1 MDVLAHFGTI
11 PAPFMRGIVA
21 ELGYKKIEIPYTQQK
36 RRAGKTHNNF
46 HTLYDAAMLSFTQYT
61 KFPIRFIMFF
71 GIVSEPA
78 ERGGR
83 NSLLRI
89 SLPAL

>member
-1 MDVLAHFGTI
+1 
-11 PAPFMRGIVA
+11 MRGIVA

-71 GIVSEPA
+71 GIVLNLLSVA
-78 ERGGR
+78 GGIACLVFHCLHY
-83 NSLLRI
+83 NVCLLYTSRCV
-89 SLPAL
+89 